1 MRRALNLAT
10 DPYINQRPFWVTVT
24 TLAVLAIG
32 LTGWSIYQGATI
44 WRRGTAAQARL
55 HDLQKRRADLTA
67 EQQVLEQELRVPAT
81 LAVLERAQFFNQL
94 IGQKRLSWTQLFFD
108 LQQTLPADTR
118 VLSLSPRMRED
129 GRLQVEIRLG
139 AASNGAVVEFLEALG
154 QSAKFTEV
162 KLGSQSS
169 EGTGRDDAV
178 VAQVSAV
185 YMEVEIK

>member
-10 DPYINQRPFWVTVT
+10 DPYINQRPFWVTLAI
-24 TLAVLAIG
+24 LAVLAIG

-44 WRRGTAAQARL
+44 WRRGTAAQVRL
-55 HDLQKRRADLTA
+55 HDLQKRSADLTA
-67 EQQVLEQELRVPAT
+67 EQKALEQELRVPAT

-108 LQQTLPADTR
+108 LQQTLPPEAR
-118 VLSLSPRMRED
+118 ILSLSPRMRED

-139 AASNGAVVEFLEALG
+139 AASNGAIVEFLEALG
-154 QSAKFTEV
+154 QSTKFTEV

-169 EGTGRDDAV
+169 EGTARDDTV
-178 VAQVSAV
+178 TAQISAV
-185 YMEVEIK
+185 YMQEETK

>member
-1 MRRALNLAT
+1 MRRTLNLAT
-10 DPYINQRPFWVTVT
+10 DPHINQRPFWVTLT
-24 TLAVLAIG
+24 ALAVLAVG
-32 LTGWSIYQGATI
+32 LTAGSIYQGFTI

-67 EQQVLEQELRVPAT
+67 EQQALEQELRVPAT

-108 LQQTLPADTR
+108 LQQTLPPEAR

-129 GRLQVEIRLG
+129 GRLQVDIRLG

-154 QSAKFTEV
+154 QSSKFTEV
-162 KLGSQSS
+162 KLASQSS
-169 EGTGRDDAV
+169 EGGGRDDTITAR
-178 VAQVSAV
+178 VSAV
-185 YMEVEIK
+185 YMGVELK